1 MKTLHFSTSRPA
13 LAIAASALAIGAMLG
28 ATPARAA
35 GLLQLNSATAPEIQG
50 TGQGKQAIW
59 RNVGTVSGVAVD
71 LVATLVSSRLDHT
84 FETRAGAPAVVS
96 VGQDPH
102 EVRWEIYEA
111 NTYDFGGSGR
121 RIIADIHVQINDI
134 DGPNNEQVF
143 LPVCDG
149 TVDYLRIDSS
159 ATTGRLFD
167 NTSGVFTLSGDK
179 GYSNEPESGLEIN
192 YADAHTFTFG
202 RTANNNFL
210 VRLANPTYLESDT
223 LDLQCGDFKSI
234 QLDPDE
240 RILDQPA
247 SAPVEFDILLNDS
260 VAELNTSGKPSEYAL
275 QAVDLRSPVQM
286 DPTSKATVSAIRLD
300 AEAKDVEGFT
310 VLSQGQIEGDWLYDR
325 ATGKLSFTP
334 AAGFTRQP
342 SPVGYRI
349 RRAATTGDSHSAAT
363 SVTILSPVLGARLSA
378 AFEDSNG
385 DGAAQ
390 PGEEMP
396 VSLTVINLA
405 DLPVENVTVAVESF
419 DGVGTAPRLTLDQ
432 PAAATTLQP
441 GDSLTFIGRYAVQDA
456 DAGRTLSLQYRVS
469 GTRNGQT
476 IHDLSDSDV
485 ADAGTGG
492 GSILGPH
499 PQGDDPHAVAIPA
512 LPPIEAVNDAV
523 TGVPGRSGATALI
536 DLRANDTLTPT
547 IDASAANTFLSR
559 TDAANG
565 PLTLNADGTVDLAA
579 ATGAGDYTFDYELCE
594 TANTTNCDTA
604 RLTVSVAAAP
614 LAATTDRLGPHVG
627 RRSGAI
633 DGAPSVLANDT
644 IAGDPAATPEVTITA
659 GSVDGIGLS
668 AEGIVSLDAPKP
680 AGIYRRSY
688 EICEA
693 LNSTD
698 PKNCATGQIEIEV
711 TEAPITAIADDL
723 GGVPGRAGAAQAG
736 QALAND
742 LLDAEAVDAADVTLR
757 LVRADPEGRLTLDAA
772 GNLALASATPAGTYS
787 LDYEIC
793 EGLNPGN
800 CTEATASIEALAA
813 VLAPAKDSFSAVN
826 RPAGHDDMGNL
837 FDSDL
842 IDGATISPADVDLT
856 LNLPADSPISVAPDG
871 MVSVASETADGR
883 YAGSYRICETLN
895 PGNCA
900 GPVDLVVEL
909 TARTLRT
916 IELAEGTGA
925 IDAYAPD
932 PATSWTLWDADAGA
946 FEVDANGALTF
957 AATPDFEAPRDA
969 NADNIY
975 EVTVTA
981 TDANGAETDQG
992 LLIQITDLDE
1002 IAPAI
1007 TGPATVELAE
1017 DETAVATYAA
1027 DEAVG
1032 WTLSGPDAALFE
1044 VDANGAIA
1052 FVGAPD
1058 FEAPGDADGDNVHQL
1073 TLTATDARANA
1084 VDLPLAVTVTDLDEI
1099 APAITGPAAVELT
1112 EDETVVATYAADEAV
1127 GWTLSGPEAAL
1138 FEVDAN
1144 GAIAFVA
1151 APDFEA
1157 PGDADGDNIHQL
1169 TLTATDARGNA
1180 GVLDLTVTL
1189 ADVAEIAAEDD
1200 VMAGPVQGREG
1211 AETAIDVLANDV
1223 FNAARPTAAEVAL
1236 RLLPDADLAGGR
1248 IALSAEGPVSVDV
1261 GTPAGRYEL
1270 SYEICAKGAPES
1282 CARADAVIDVAAAA
1296 LALAPDAFGA
1306 PPIER
1311 RDGGAARAPSSEA
1324 SGTTPIDGRDGGVA
1338 GNVLTNDT
1346 IDGAAFEAG
1355 EAEATQ
1361 LVASVPG
1368 LSIDPDGTLR
1378 VGPGTVA
1385 GTHDVT
1391 YRACEI
1397 LNPDNCAESTATVR
1411 VGASQIELTDD
1422 DLTDAPIYGVSGG
1435 VTAPVIANDLLGGA
1449 PVVADEVTMS
1459 IIDDGGLDGVGIDGE
1474 GRITVPTFIDPGLY
1488 DVGYGVCE
1496 ALNPAN
1502 CIEGSARLSIVP
1514 IAAVSGMI
1522 YDDIDRNGRFDP
1534 AADRGVGAGYRVTV
1548 IDNDGRTQP
1557 IFDNKGQP
1565 VEFVT
1570 TDANGSYELYIDAN
1584 EGYRVVMYSPAGEAL
1599 GGFAIGD
1606 LKPGQRLEDQNL
1618 PIDPSGVIYD
1628 SVTRAPIPGVRVTLT
1643 DTAGRALPARC
1654 LADPQQQDQVTGT
1667 DGFYRFDVAPAAAP
1681 QCPAVETEYRISM
1694 ELPSGFVAGTSAR
1707 LPVTLIE
1714 AYDAT
1719 ACVGDPIPGG
1729 NCEIS
1734 ASANPPLAGEAARYF
1749 MRFLLEPGDPN
1760 VINNHIA
1767 VDPVL
1772 ADATLSISALT
1783 ETARRGMPMRFRITA
1798 EEVEYDRVDITDLLP
1813 EGFVYAMG
1821 SARVNGSAVE
1831 PVVTGRELAFASLAA
1846 DADDRIE
1853 ILLDIVAA
1861 GEIAHGSHLSVAKLH
1876 DPDDGRV
1883 LARAEAVVTLE
1894 LERIFDCADL
1904 VGRVYEDRDGDGYAD
1919 AGEPGLAGALLRTP
1933 RGEAITVDAHGRF
1946 SVPCA
1951 MLPRDGIGSN
1961 MQLELDERSLPA
1973 GGIVTSDNPQVIRLT
1988 RGKMGRMDFGVLPGR
2003 KATLQITDAAFGPD
2017 GQLRAE
2023 WQAGMVEM
2031 MQALRAGP
2039 TRLGLVYLDPA
2050 DRRVARARLNAIS
2063 TAVTATHEGDANAPA
2078 LVVETL
2084 IRGEAR

>member
-1 MKTLHFSTSRPA
+1 MTTLLFPTSKPA
-13 LAIAASALAIGAMLG
+13 LAVAASALAIGAMLG
-28 ATPARAA
+28 AAQARAA
-35 GLLQLNSATAPEIQG
+35 EPLILDTAANPETQG

-59 RNVGTVSGVAVD
+59 RNVGKVSGVAVD
-71 LVATLVSSRLDHT
+71 LVATLVSSNLDHT
-84 FETRAGAPAVVS
+84 FNTVSGAPAVVS

-111 NTYDFGGSGR
+111 GTYSFGGTGR
-121 RIIADIHVQINDI
+121 RIIADVHVQINDI
-134 DGPNNEQVF
+134 DGPKNEQVF
-143 LPVCDG
+143 LPVCNG
-149 TVDYLRIDSS
+149 TVDYLRIDSN

-167 NTSGVFTLSGDK
+167 NTTGVFTLSGDK

-202 RTANNNFL
+202 RTANNGFL

-223 LDLQCGDFKSI
+223 LDLQCGDFKPI

-275 QAVDLRSPVQM
+275 QAVDLRSPVQL

-310 VLSQGQIEGDWLYDR
+310 VSSQGQVEGDWLYDH

-334 AAGFTRQP
+334 AAGFSGQP
-342 SPVGYRI
+342 TPIGYRI
-349 RRAATTGDSHSAAT
+349 RRASTTGDSHSAAT

-378 AFEDSNG
+378 AFEDTNG
-385 DGAAQ
+385 DGATQ
-390 PGEEMP
+390 PGEEVP
-396 VSLTVINLA
+396 VSLTVTNLA
-405 DLPVENVTVAVESF
+405 GLPVENVTVAVEGF
-419 DGVGTAPRLTLDQ
+419 DGAGAAPRLTLDR
-432 PAAATTLQP
+432 PAAAATLQP
-441 GDSLTFIGRYAVQDA
+441 GDSLTFTGRYAVQDA

-469 GTRNGQT
+469 GTRNGQS
-476 IHDLSDSDV
+476 IHDLSDSD
-485 ADAGTGG
+485 ATDAGKGG

-499 PQGDDPHAVAIPA
+499 PQGDDPHAIAIPA
-512 LPPIEAVNDAV
+512 LPPIDAVNDAV
-523 TGVPGRSGATALI
+523 AGASGRSGATALI

-547 IDASAANTFLSR
+547 IAASAANTLLSR
-559 TDAANG
+559 TDATSG
-565 PLTLNADGTVDLAA
+565 PLTLNANGTVDLAA
-579 ATGAGDYTFDYELCE
+579 ATKAGDYTLDYELCE
-594 TANTTNCDTA
+594 TANTANCDTA
-604 RLTVSVAAAP
+604 RLTVSVVAAP
-614 LAATTDRLGPHVG
+614 LVATTDRLGPHVG

-644 IAGDPAATPEVTITA
+644 IAGDAATTPEVTVTA

-680 AGIYRRSY
+680 AGTYRRSY

-693 LNSTD
+693 LNSSD

-711 TEAPITAIADDL
+711 TAAPITATPDDL
-723 GGVPGRAGAAQAG
+723 GSVPGRAGAAQAG
-736 QALAND
+736 QVLAND
-742 LLDAEAVDAADVTLR
+742 LLDAEAVDASEVTLR
-757 LVRADPEGRLTLDAA
+757 LVNADPQGRLTFDAS
-772 GNLALASATPAGTYS
+772 GTLSLAAATPAGTYA

-793 EGLNPGN
+793 EDLNPGN
-800 CTEATASIEALAA
+800 CAEATASIEALAA
-813 VLAPAKDSFSAVN
+813 VLAPAEDVFSVVN
-826 RPAGHDDMGNL
+826 RPAGHDDLGNL
-837 FDSDL
+837 FANDL
-842 IDGATISPADVDLT
+842 IDGSALAAADVELT
-856 LNLPADSPISVAPDG
+856 LDLPAASPISVAPDG
-871 MVSVASETADGR
+871 TVSVASETADGR

-916 IELAEGTGA
+916 IELAEGQRA
-925 IDAYAPD
+925 IDAYTPD
-932 PATSWTLWDADAGA
+932 PATSWTLWDPDAGL
-946 FEVDANGALTF
+946 FEVDANGALAF
-957 AATPDFEAPRDA
+957 AAAPDFEAPADA
-969 NADNIY
+969 NTDNIY

-981 TDANGAETDQG
+981 TDASGAETDQG
-992 LLIQITDLDE
+992 LLIRITDLDE

-1007 TGPATVELAE
+1007 TGPATVALAE
-1017 DETAVATYAA
+1017 NETAVATYAA
-1027 DEAVG
+1027 DEDAS
-1032 WTLSGPDAALFE
+1032 WSLSGADSVQFEIAADGTL
-1044 VDANGAIA
+1044 A
-1052 FVGAPD
+1052 FATAPN
-1058 FEAPGDADGDNVHQL
+1058 FEAPADADADNVYEVSV
-1073 TLTATDARANA
+1073 TATDGRGNTS
-1084 VDLPLAVTVTDLDEI
+1084 DLDVTV
-1099 APAITGPAAVELT
+1099 
-1112 EDETVVATYAADEAV
+1112 
-1127 GWTLSGPEAAL
+1127 S
-1138 FEVDAN
+1138 
-1144 GAIAFVA
+1144 
-1151 APDFEA
+1151 
-1157 PGDADGDNIHQL
+1157 
-1169 TLTATDARGNA
+1169 
-1180 GVLDLTVTL
+1180 L
-1189 ADVAEIAAEDD
+1189 ADLAEIAAEDD
-1200 VMAGPVQGREG
+1200 VTDAPVPGRAGAQ
-1211 AETAIDVLANDV
+1211 AAIDVLANDTL
-1223 FNAARPTAAEVAL
+1223 NGARPTAAEVSL
-1236 RLLPDADLAGGR
+1236 RLLPGADLADGQ
-1248 IALSAEGPVSVDV
+1248 IALSPEGPVSVAT

-1270 SYEICAKGAPES
+1270 GYEICAQDAPES
-1282 CARADAVIDVAAAA
+1282 CAQAGAVIEVAAAT
-1296 LALAPDAFGA
+1296 LALSPDAFG
-1306 PPIER
+1306 
-1311 RDGGAARAPSSEA
+1311 
-1324 SGTTPIDGRDGGVA
+1324 TTPVDGRDGGVA

-1346 IDGAAFEAG
+1346 IDGAAFEAD
-1355 EAEATQ
+1355 EVEMS
-1361 LVASVPG
+1361 LVAASVPG
-1368 LSIDPDGTLR
+1368 LSIEPDGALR
-1378 VGPGTVA
+1378 VGAGTVA
-1385 GTHDVT
+1385 GTHDAT
-1391 YRACEI
+1391 YRICEI
-1397 LNPDNCAESTATVR
+1397 LNPGNCSENTVAVA
-1411 VGASQIELTDD
+1411 VGASEIILAAD

-1459 IIDDGGLDGVGIDGE
+1459 ITDDGGLDGVGIDGE
-1474 GRITVPTFIDPGLY
+1474 GRITVPTFTEPGLY

-1502 CIEGSARLSIVP
+1502 CIEGAARLSVVP
-1514 IAAVSGMI
+1514 IAAVAGTI
-1522 YDDIDRNGRFDP
+1522 FDDVDRDGRFEP
-1534 AADRGVGAGYRVTV
+1534 GTDRGVGAGYRVIV
-1548 IDNDGRTQP
+1548 IDADGRTQP
-1557 IFDNKGQP
+1557 IFDAKGRP

-1570 TDANGSYELYIDAN
+1570 TDAEGDYELYVDAG

-1599 GGFAIGD
+1599 GGFGIGD
-1606 LKPGQRLEDQNL
+1606 LKPGERLKDQNL

-1643 DTAGRALPARC
+1643 DAAGQALPPRC
-1654 LADPQQQDQVTGT
+1654 LADPAQQFQVTGA

-1681 QCPAVETEYRISM
+1681 QCPAIETEYRISM

-1707 LPVTLIE
+1707 LPVTSVE

-1719 ACVGDPIPGG
+1719 ACAGDPIPGG

-1772 ADATLSISALT
+1772 ADPSLSITALT

-1798 EEVEYDRVDITDLLP
+1798 EEVEYDRVDITDRLP
-1813 EGFVYAMG
+1813 EGFVYAEG
-1821 SARVNGSAVE
+1821 SARVNGTAVE
-1831 PVVTGRELAFASLAA
+1831 PVVTGRKLAFAGLAA
-1846 DADDRIE
+1846 DTADRIE

-1861 GEIAHGSHLSVAKLH
+1861 GEIAHGSHLSVAELR

-1883 LARAEAVVTLE
+1883 LARAEAAITLE
-1894 LERIFDCADL
+1894 LERVFDCADL
-1904 VGRVYEDRDGDGYAD
+1904 VGRVYADRDGDGEVDAD
-1919 AGEPGLAGALLRTP
+1919 EPGLAGALLRTP
-1933 RGEAITVDAHGRF
+1933 RGETINADAHGRF

-1973 GGIVTSDNPQVIRLT
+1973 GSIVTTGNPQVIRLT

-2003 KATLQITDAAFGPD
+2003 QATLQITDAAFGPD

-2031 MQALRAGP
+2031 MHALRAGP

-2050 DRRVARARLNAIS
+2050 DRGVAKARLDAIS
-2063 TAVTATHEGDANAPA
+2063 TAITATHEGAATAPA